1 MLKADGGPGG
11 DSPDS
16 MGDMYDLVVIG
27 GNHAGLSVA
36 IEASEAGLA
45 RVLLVHPDSSMAAR
59 EEVQQHAL
67 KVATGVR
74 VDSVASRPD
83 DPEALVLGTT
93 LGEITASAVVIAV
106 RAEPISSEP
115 NHPVRSDKRVHF
127 GEVPGDMRNRR
138 VLVVG
143 NTEDAAETAIALVGS
158 GAEVVLALEGADLAG
173 LSRLSRRTLFRLEA
187 ERVLT
192 VLWRS
197 PVEAL
202 DEMNEQVI
210 ARFDDART
218 PDLQFDHVIYRMQSA
233 TPLSGLADLG
243 ISIGAVPEQ
252 HVWWANGGGA
262 GSSSRVSVEPPGR
275 VWDAVRQARFFHLPP
290 PSGRP
295 RAWRPDDA
303 GRIDELRSLHY
314 NASITCFHRE
324 QPGLWR
330 IRIQPDNGETAY
342 LAGQYA
348 TLALGYWEPRID
360 SARDRALER
369 RWGRLV
375 RRSYSISS
383 QILGDDEELV
393 DAAHSGNLEFYI
405 VLVEPTAD
413 NVPGLTPRLALKQ
426 TGDRLHLGARI
437 GGHYTLAPITSPDQ
451 TVVMIATGTGEAP
464 HNSMATELL
473 RTGHRG
479 PIVTV
484 TCVRYRRDLG
494 YLSEHRHLESRF
506 PNYHYLPL
514 VTRDPDMERR
524 YPQDVITGELL
535 KSEFGVDLDP
545 ATAHVFLCGNP
556 AMIGIP
562 RWTEEGE
569 PVFDDPVGVCQLLSE
584 RGFTLDRRGVAG
596 NVHYEKYW

>member
-1 MLKADGGPGG
+1 
-11 DSPDS
+11 
-16 MGDMYDLVVIG
+16 MGQSYDLVVVG

-36 IEASEAGLA
+36 IEARDAGLD
-45 RVLLVHPDSSMAAR
+45 RVLVVHPDT
-59 EEVQQHAL
+59 EVAVPEVVSQHEL
-67 KVATGVR
+67 EVATGVR
-74 VDSVASRPD
+74 VDSVASGTD
-83 DPEALVLGTT
+83 GPETLVLGTT
-93 LGEITASAVVIAV
+93 LGELTASAVVVAL
-106 RAEPISSEP
+106 RPEPVSSTP
-115 NHPVRSDKRVHF
+115 SHPVSSDKLVCF
-127 GEVPGDMRNRR
+127 GAVPGEMRDKH

-143 NTEDAAETAIALVGS
+143 HTEDAAETAIALVGT
-158 GAEVVLALEGADLAG
+158 GAVVVLALEGADLAG
-173 LSRLSRRTLFRLEA
+173 LSRLSRRSLFRLEA
-187 ERVLT
+187 ERALT
-192 VLWRS
+192 ILWRS
-197 PVEAL
+197 PVESL
-202 DEMNEQVI
+202 DELNEHVVVLF
-210 ARFDDART
+210 ADGRT
-218 PDLQFDHVIYRMQSA
+218 PDLQFDHVVYRMESE
-233 TPLSGLADLG
+233 TPMSGLDEMG
-243 ISIGAVPEQ
+243 IPVGAFPAQ
-252 HVWWANGGGA
+252 SLWWAYRGVGEL
-262 GSSSRVSVEPPGR
+262 GSSGVSVELPGL
-275 VWDAVRQARFFHLPP
+275 VWEAVRQARFSHLPP

-295 RAWRPDDA
+295 RVWRPDDA
-303 GRIDELRSLHY
+303 ERIDELRSLHY
-314 NASITCFHRE
+314 NASITHFHRE

-330 IRIQPDNGETAY
+330 IRIQPDDGETAH

-348 TLALGYWEPRID
+348 TLALGYWEPRVD

-393 DAAHSGNLEFYI
+393 DPARSDNLEFYI

-426 TGDRLHLGARI
+426 RGDRIHLGARI
-437 GGHYTLAPITSPDQ
+437 AGRYTLAPIASPDQ

-484 TCVRYRRDLG
+484 TCVRHRRDLG
-494 YLSEHRHLESRF
+494 YLPEHRLLEARF
-506 PNYHYLPL
+506 SNYHYLPL

-524 YPQDVITGELL
+524 YPQDVITGNLL
-535 KSEFGVDLDP
+535 SGEFGVDLDP
-545 ATAHVFLCGNP
+545 AKAHVFLCGNP

-562 RWTEEGE
+562 RWTDEGE
-569 PVFDDPVGVCQLLSE
+569 PVFDGPVGVCQLLVE

>member
-1 MLKADGGPGG
+1 
-11 DSPDS
+11 
-16 MGDMYDLVVIG
+16 MGEMYDLVVVG

-36 IEASEAGLA
+36 IEAREAGLN
-45 RVLLVHPDSSMAAR
+45 RVLLIHPDSEVAAPA
-59 EEVQQHAL
+59 VVSQHEL
-67 KVATGVR
+67 EVATTVR
-74 VDSVASRPD
+74 VDSVDSRPD
-83 DPEALVLGTT
+83 GPETLVLGTT
-93 LGEITASAVVIAV
+93 RGELTASTVVIAL
-106 RAEPISSEP
+106 RPEPVSSP
-115 NHPVRSDKRVHF
+115 PKHPVRSDKLVYF
-127 GEVPGDMRNRR
+127 GAVPGDMRDEH

-143 NTEDAAETAIALVGS
+143 HTEDAAETAISLVGT

-173 LSRLSRRTLFRLEA
+173 LSRLSRRSLFRLEA
-187 ERVLT
+187 ERSLT

-202 DEMNEQVI
+202 DELNGQVV
-210 ARFDDART
+210 AVFADGRT
-218 PDLQFDHVIYRMQSA
+218 PDLQFDHVVYRMEPA
-233 TPLSGLADLG
+233 TPSAGLHDLG
-243 ISIGAVPEQ
+243 ISVGSIPEQ
-252 HVWWANGGGA
+252 RLWWTHPVVGES
-262 GSSSRVSVEPPGR
+262 GSSGVSVELPGR
-275 VWDAVRQARFFHLPP
+275 VWEAVRRARFAHLQP

-295 RAWRPDDA
+295 RVWRPDDA
-303 GRIDELRSLHY
+303 DRIDELRSLHY
-314 NASITCFHRE
+314 NASITYFHRE

-330 IRIQPDNGETAY
+330 IRIQPDDGETAY

-383 QILGDDEELV
+383 QVLDDDGELV
-393 DAAHSGNLEFYI
+393 DPAQSDNLEFYV
-405 VLVEPTAD
+405 VLVEPIAG

-426 TGDRLHLGARI
+426 RGDRIHLGARI
-437 GGHYTLAPITSPDQ
+437 AGRYTLAPITSSDQ

-484 TCVRYRRDLG
+484 TCVRYRQDLG
-494 YLSEHRHLESRF
+494 YLSEHRVLEDRF
-506 PNYHYLPL
+506 SNYHYLPL
-514 VTRDPDMERR
+514 VTRDSDTERR
-524 YPQDVITGELL
+524 YPQDVIAGELL
-535 KSEFGVDLDP
+535 GKEFGVELDP

-562 RWTEEGE
+562 RWTDEGE
-569 PVFDDPVGVCQLLSE
+569 PMFDIPVGVCQLLVE